1 MVLSYRFILV
11 FINDRCRSL
20 QSRMNRVVREMK
32 KERSIFVGFY
42 KRNSLIRQA
51 VGKVF
56 SRCSFLQ
63 SQMAFTFIGQTIRIK
78 IRIRRT
84 GPVSSYIPN
93 ESLRKRACSVCV
105 ISQMPLSD
113 MPTPV
118 SLLPQRFSH
127 RHKIGTDIIRIGDW
141 NQFSQPTVT
150 PVGRTNGIYTV
161 TGCVH
166 ACHHASPA
174 GCRICCSSIGI
185 IEKQSFRSQ
194 TVYIRSFIIVT
205 SHHSQISPAQI
216 ICKNEHDIRFRQLR
230 PWLLLSKCNQWRK
243 RQRTK

>member
-1 MVLSYRFILV
+1 MNKSRIEIYSDDRNRSACACRYFPGPFDNQRNTRTSLVWRPLPAVKRIIISHRFGTAIVGIEYNNGILFYSHLLNGTTYLSYSIIQFLNHRSIYRISMVLSYRFILV

-78 IRIRRT
+78 IRIRRA

-118 SLLPQRFSH
+118 SLLP
-127 RHKIGTDIIRIGDW
+127 
-141 NQFSQPTVT
+141 
-150 PVGRTNGIYTV
+150 
-161 TGCVH
+161 
-166 ACHHASPA
+166 
-174 GCRICCSSIGI
+174 
-185 IEKQSFRSQ
+185 
-194 TVYIRSFIIVT
+194 
-205 SHHSQISPAQI
+205 
-216 ICKNEHDIRFRQLR
+216 
-230 PWLLLSKCNQWRK
+230 
-243 RQRTK
+243 